1 MVNKCATP
9 KCTSGYASNEKKQ
22 IAKFNFPLKNTG
34 STIPKNKQWI
44 HFISGRD
51 WPTTRHTVLSELYFE
66 GKYLRRGGK
75 CTLEWSMNPVPTA
88 YSQTLSSK
96 PALLLTQQTT
106 CSLPRKRS
114 FPDELLTF
122 QQRDIVRTFQH
133 LNKSIVPACFQF
145 IELDI
150 CVSYFHFIFDGD
162 TKFPRILKFIKVND
176 DFQVYLQSNGR
187 PLPLPQWFAQGH
199 NETPKKV
206 CYLEPFPAIYKTPPP
221 SMR

>member
-9 KCTSGYASNEKKQ
+9 KCTSGYAGNEKKQ

-44 HFISGRD
+44 HFINGRD
-51 WPTTRHTVLSELYFE
+51 WLTTRHSVLSELYFE

-75 CTLEWSMNPVPTA
+75 CTLAWSMNPVPTA
-88 YSQTLSSK
+88 YSQTLSGK

-133 LNKSIVPACFQF
+133 LNESVAPACFQF
-145 IELDI
+145 KELDI
-150 CVSYFHFIFDGD
+150 CYHISILFLTV
-162 TKFPRILKFIKVND
+162 ILKFIKVND

-199 NETPKKV
+199 NETPKKSM
-206 CYLEPFPAIYKTPPP
+206 LFRTLP
-221 SMR
+221 SHLQNNATNNEMNSW